1 MNTNDPLNK
10 ECGGTHYQQFAMQ
23 PIELIVA
30 CKWDFIQGNIAKYL
44 LRAIHK
50 NGQEDINKAIHY
62 CELGRQL
69 QLVDEC
75 NDNNAII
82 NSFIRLNELN
92 HEFWSRIFHLIN
104 GKEYYGLYAELIRKE
119 NVEKY
124 LLKNE

>member
-1 MNTNDPLNK
+1 MSTNDPLNK
-10 ECGGTHYQQFAMQ
+10 EIAGTHYKEYKMQ

-50 NGQEDINKAIHY
+50 NGQEDIDKAVHY

-75 NDNNAII
+75 IDNNAII
-82 NSFIRLNELN
+82 NTFIRLNELN
-92 HEFWSRIFHLIN
+92 YEFWSRIFHLIN
-104 GKEYYGLYAELIRKE
+104 CKQYYSLYAELVRKE

-124 LLKNE
+124 LL